1 MTSAV
6 ARTPAAEARAAGLR
20 SPASRFV
27 VRFAAFALAGFVAYG
42 FPYAPESA
50 VSGWFE
56 SYLRAY
62 AEVVAAV
69 LSLFESE
76 LVVNGTT
83 LIGRTTIQVVRS
95 CDAMDANILLAS
107 AILASEGSRA
117 RKLFA
122 VVLALAFVAVLNV
135 TRIVSLYF
143 ALVHYPGCFG
153 ALHLEVWPLILLLAA
168 GAAFLVSLG
177 ALRGHR

>member
-1 MTSAV
+1 MSAR
-6 ARTPAAEARAAGLR
+6 ARWSTAEARAATLR

-56 SYLRAY
+56 SYLRTY
-62 AEVVAAV
+62 AEVVAVV
-69 LSLFESE
+69 LSLFESN
-76 LVVNGTT
+76 VVVHGTT

-95 CDAMDANILLAS
+95 CDAMDANVLLGS
-107 AILASEGSRA
+107 AILASEGARA
-117 RKLFA
+117 RKLFML
-122 VVLALAFVAVLNV
+122 VLALLFVASLNV

-143 ALVHYPGCFG
+143 ALVHYPSCFD
-153 ALHLEVWPLILLLAA
+153 ALHLEVWPLILLSGA
-168 GAAFLVSLG
+168 GAAFLVSLRS
-177 ALRGHR
+177 LRGGR